1 LLNGKI
7 ANGSV
12 RYNMDAMLS
21 DSEKREESLS
31 ATGREA
37 ETDDHL
43 KDLLVNLIG
52 SSKAL
57 DVRVWLDGV
66 YTDIEDDQVR
76 GAWMNDR
83 DVYFKVEGRVDKR
96 NGS

>member
-1 LLNGKI
+1 
-7 ANGSV
+7 
-12 RYNMDAMLS
+12 MDAMLS
-21 DSEKREESLS
+21 GNGRREVLLS
-31 ATGREA
+31 GEDREA
-37 ETDDHL
+37 ETDNRL
-43 KDLLVNLIG
+43 KDLLVNLID

-66 YTDIEDDQVR
+66 YTDVGDVRVR
-76 GAWMNDR
+76 GDWMNDR

>member
-1 LLNGKI
+1 
-7 ANGSV
+7 
-12 RYNMDAMLS
+12 MDAMLS
-21 DSEKREESLS
+21 GNGRREVSLS
-31 ATGREA
+31 GEDREA
-37 ETDDHL
+37 ETDNRL
-43 KDLLVNLIG
+43 KDLLVNLID

-66 YTDIEDDQVR
+66 YTDVGDERVR
-76 GAWMNDR
+76 GDWMNDR

>member
-1 LLNGKI
+1 MDESPAGNGKREGP
-7 ANGSV
+7 A
-12 RYNMDAMLS
+12 Y
-21 DSEKREESLS
+21 SE
-31 ATGREA
+31 AREA
-37 ETDDHL
+37 ETDGRL
-43 KDLLVNLIG
+43 KDLLVGLID

-66 YTDIEDDQVR
+66 YTDLGDEQVW
-76 GAWMNDR
+76 ADWMNDR

>member
-1 LLNGKI
+1 
-7 ANGSV
+7 
-12 RYNMDAMLS
+12 MDAVLS
-21 DSEKREESLS
+21 GHGKREGLAYSEVGG
-31 ATGREA
+31 AKTDGR
-37 ETDDHL
+37 L
-43 KDLLVNLIG
+43 KDLLVGLID

-66 YTDIEDDQVR
+66 YTDLGDEQVL
-76 GAWMNDR
+76 GDWMNDR

>member
-1 LLNGKI
+1 
-7 ANGSV
+7 
-12 RYNMDAMLS
+12 MDAMLS
-21 DSEKREESLS
+21 NNGKREGLPYTES
-31 ATGREA
+31 RRA
-37 ETDDHL
+37 ETDVRL
-43 KDLLVNLIG
+43 KDLLVGLID

-66 YTDIEDDQVR
+66 YTDIGDEHVIGD
-76 GAWMNDR
+76 WINDR